1 MGLVIKLGVW
11 ITLVLLWDAEGPEL
25 SLVITFSLSL
35 REERENTFTSLC
47 PPFRLMRGGQR
58 ALLVYASSQLP
69 LAKKKKSLFWD
80 GIFCYP
86 SISFGFS
93 KKSV

>member
-1 MGLVIKLGVW
+1 M
-11 ITLVLLWDAEGPEL
+11 LLWDAEGPEL

-69 LAKKKKSLFWD
+69 LAKKKK
-80 GIFCYP
+80 IFVLGWHICYP